1 MDGQDTDEFPFSF
14 FDWHGKYVKALLTAN
29 KRTNANGVIIGMFC
43 FLQITSVENL
53 LMWVLPLS
61 SLTLKKLFDFSR

>member
-14 FDWHGKYVKALLTAN
+14 FDWHDKYVEALLTAN
-29 KRTNANGVIIGMFC
+29 KRTNANGVIIGVFC

-53 LMWVLPLS
+53 LKVGVA
-61 SLTLKKLFDFSR
+61 FIFFNVEIFF